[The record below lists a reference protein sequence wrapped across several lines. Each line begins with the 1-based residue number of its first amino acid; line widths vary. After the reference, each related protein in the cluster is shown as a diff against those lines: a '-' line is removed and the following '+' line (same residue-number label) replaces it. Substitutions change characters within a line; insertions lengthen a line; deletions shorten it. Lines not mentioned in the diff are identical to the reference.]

1 MAASCPPG
9 KTVLFTSVEQVL
21 RALPLF
27 VFSYTCHQ
35 NIISVTNELHNPT
48 RARNLAVAALSVGTA
63 LSVYVLLGSSEH
75 SLVDSRDFNKL
86 GIGVDDLIEGYL
98 QTVMAVTAIDRMA
111 GQLLTKKGVFR
122 RRFFREMNPDPALAD
137 EIAR

>member
-1 MAASCPPG
+1 MLG
-9 KTVLFTSVEQVL
+9 
-21 RALPLF
+21 
-27 VFSYTCHQ
+27 
-35 NIISVTNELHNPT
+35 TN
-48 RARNLAVAALSVGTA
+48 LSVKLGENEWKSETER
-63 LSVYVLLGSSEH
+63 LL
-75 SLVDSRDFNKL
+75 LVDSRDFNKL